1 MTLLHSNLK
10 LILLGWL
17 KRIPVTKHYVSAHDL
32 IASLKDLLVFRPPT
46 KASDVLERAVEE
58 LYSGR
63 GYFWIGI
70 YLAAGDKVI
79 RQCFRGPVPPCHSF
93 ALGVGN
99 VGTAGKNGIVKIIP
113 DVSADPTYSMCFIE
127 TKSEIVLPI
136 KIGARILGVIDVES
150 DRLDAFSS
158 QERVL
163 LEEVSQLLARFLTS
177 DRGKLL
183 LRKAREKS
191 GAVKAETEP
200 HKPPQS
206 ARPGVSRAA
215 AGEHSIR

>member
-1 MTLLHSNLK
+1 MTRRYRS
-10 LILLGWL
+10 
-17 KRIPVTKHYVSAHDL
+17 PHDL
-32 IASLKDLLVFRPPT
+32 ISSLNSLLVLKPGVQ
-46 KASDVLERAVEE
+46 AGEVLEDVVEQ
-58 LYSGR
+58 LYEGR

-99 VGTAGKNGIVKIIP
+99 VGTAGQKGIVKVIP

-136 KIGARILGVIDVES
+136 KIGSRILGVIDVES
-150 DRLDAFSS
+150 DRLDAFGR

-163 LEEVSQLLARFLTS
+163 LEQVAELLARYLTT

-191 GAVKAETEP
+191 HAVKTDTEP
-200 HKPPQS
+200 HKRPQS
-206 ARPGVSRAA
+206 ARPEQGRAA
-215 AGEHSIR
+215 AGEHSSR

>member
-1 MTLLHSNLK
+1 MTRRYRS
-10 LILLGWL
+10 
-17 KRIPVTKHYVSAHDL
+17 PHDL
-32 IASLKDLLVFRPPT
+32 ISSLKELLVP
-46 KASDVLERAVEE
+46 KAAGSPAEVLEEVVEQ
-58 LYSGR
+58 LYGGR

-99 VGTAGKNGIVKIIP
+99 VGTAGKNGIVKVIP

-127 TKSEIVLPI
+127 TRSEIVLSI
-136 KIGARILGVIDVES
+136 KIGSRIIGVIDVES
-150 DRLDAFSS
+150 DRLNAFGS
-158 QERVL
+158 QERIL
-163 LEEVSQLLARFLTS
+163 LEQTAELLARYLTT

-191 GAVKAETEP
+191 HAAKSENEP
-200 HKPPQS
+200 HKRPQS
-206 ARPGVSRAA
+206 ARPELGRAA
-215 AGEHSIR
+215 AGEHSTR

>member
-1 MTLLHSNLK
+1 MTRRYRSP
-10 LILLGWL
+10 
-17 KRIPVTKHYVSAHDL
+17 RDL
-32 IASLKDLLVFRPPT
+32 ISSLNSLLVFKPRVP
-46 KASDVLERAVEE
+46 AGEVLENVVAQ
-58 LYSGR
+58 LYEGR
-63 GYFWIGI
+63 RYFWIGI

-99 VGTAGKNGIVKIIP
+99 VGTTGQKGIVKVIP

-136 KIGARILGVIDVES
+136 KIGSRILGVIDVES
-150 DRLDAFSS
+150 DRLDAFGR

-163 LEEVSQLLARFLTS
+163 LEQAAKLLARYLTT
-177 DRGKLL
+177 DQGKLL

-191 GAVKAETEP
+191 HAVKAETTP
-200 HKPPQS
+200 HKRPQS
-206 ARPGVSRAA
+206 ARPQVGRVA
-215 AGEHSIR
+215 AGEYSTR

>member
-1 MTLLHSNLK
+1 MTRRYRS
-10 LILLGWL
+10 
-17 KRIPVTKHYVSAHDL
+17 PHDL
-32 IASLKDLLVFRPPT
+32 ISSLNSLLVFKPGVP
-46 KASDVLERAVEE
+46 ANEVLEEVVEQ
-58 LYSGR
+58 LYEGR

-93 ALGVGN
+93 ALGIGN
-99 VGTAGKNGIVKIIP
+99 VGTAGQNGIVKVIP

-136 KIGARILGVIDVES
+136 KIASRILGVIDVES
-150 DRLDAFSS
+150 DRLDAFGS

-163 LEEVSQLLARFLTS
+163 LEQVAELLARYLTT

-191 GAVKAETEP
+191 HAVKAETEP
-200 HKPPQS
+200 HKRPQS
-206 ARPGVSRAA
+206 ARPERGRAA
-215 AGEHSIR
+215 AGEHSTR